1 MEGEGERLVR
11 EEKERGREGER
22 DMESDVTKRSLSLS
36 LKEREGE
43 RDMESDV
50 TKGKRY

>member
-1 MEGEGERLVR
+1 
-11 EEKERGREGER
+11 
-22 DMESDVTKRSLSLS
+22 MESDVTKKSLSPS